1 MVAANAEHLLLQ
13 LVLVHPVEVMQLG
26 LRAPAQVEAAEH
38 VGLCTVDDLGH
49 LVPVIDLLERHGLD
63 RVLGREVGT
72 VEGAALE
79 VLETG
84 AGDLDADLDAVFS
97 TTGSQNPADIAAA
110 GQAGL
115 GAPPKDEDDLLV
127 ELIDE

>member
-1 MVAANAEHLLLQ
+1 MI
-13 LVLVHPVEVMQLG
+13 
-26 LRAPAQVEAAEH
+26 RAHA
-38 VGLCTVDDLGH
+38 DLGWDEQGT
-49 LVPVIDLLERHGLD
+49 IG
-63 RVLGREVGT
+63 VLGREVGT
-72 VEGAALE
+72 VDGAALE

-110 GQAGL
+110 GPAGL